1 MSAGLHLS
9 QRLSQQ
15 MVLSPQLQQSLA
27 LLQAPVLELKAM
39 VEQELQQNPVL
50 EELAAIEADADIKE
64 SKAEAEAT
72 AADPTEPPEDLRFD
86 PATEKPSDEPVDKFA
101 EDMQKLLKM
110 DEEWREVFAQ
120 TNSINRAT
128 EEDEERRQHMFDSLT
143 TGTSLQEHLL
153 EQVRFSELRPDQLQV
168 AELIIGNID
177 DRGYLT
183 SKPEELTFSTGVP
196 TDQIQEVLRVIQ
208 SFEPAG
214 VAARDLRECLMLQM
228 ERAGRTEDVE
238 YLMLRDFM
246 DELGKRRFPEIA
258 RQLGI
263 TPAEAQDAAAR
274 LARLD
279 PRPGSDFSTAAQQYV
294 VPELVVQKTRVVDD
308 SPDVLPEDIE
318 DPESLA
324 DTLCEPDDEVARMV
338 RGRLSI
344 NVRKALENWRH
355 SGIRDL
361 PRPLLEGIAA
371 DLTRMVRG
379 EELLFDAELLLR
391 VSLSTAARRKL
402 EGYLAAPQPATAS
415 PKPGPPFAVETAAA
429 PTESSDTAPDASTE
443 PEPPVEPESMT
454 RARANRWLLGD
465 FLPLAEKRERM
476 DFTVSS
482 NDEFMPHL
490 RISNTYKDLLAQAET
505 SAEVREYIR
514 DKIKAG
520 KFLIKSLHQRQS
532 TILNIGREIVKR
544 QREFMERGVE
554 HLRPMTMV
562 QVAEVVGVHET
573 TVSRAVSGKYMQT
586 PQGLFE
592 MKYFFTSGVATSD
605 GQTMSNTSVKN
616 ILSDLISGEDRAKPL
631 SDDQLVSKLK
641 EKGIILARRTVA
653 KYRAELNVLPSHL
666 RRAY

>member
-50 EELAAIEADADIKE
+50 EELAAIEVDAEAKE

-72 AADPTEPPEDLRFD
+72 AADPTEPPEDVLFD

-101 EDMQKLLKM
+101 QDMQKLLKM
-110 DEEWREVFAQ
+110 DEEWRDVFAQ

-143 TGTSLQEHLL
+143 SGTSLQEHLL
-153 EQVRFSELRPDQLQV
+153 EQVRHSGMTPEQLQV
-168 AELIIGNID
+168 AELLIGNID

-183 SKPEELTFSTGVP
+183 AKPEELTFSTGVP
-196 TDQIQEVLRVIQ
+196 TDQIVAVLTVIQ
-208 SFEPAG
+208 SFDPAG
-214 VAARDLRECLMLQM
+214 VGARDLRECLMLQM
-228 ERAGRTEDVE
+228 ERAGRTEDIE
-238 YLMLRDFM
+238 YRMLRDFM
-246 DELGKRRFPEIA
+246 EELGKRRFPEIA
-258 RQLGI
+258 RQLDI
-263 TPAEAQDAAAR
+263 TPAEAQEAAAR
-274 LARLD
+274 LSRLD
-279 PRPGSDFSTAAQQYV
+279 PRPGSDFSTGLEQYV
-294 VPELVVQKTRVVDD
+294 VPELAVQRTTVVDD
-308 SPDVLPEDIE
+308 SPDVFPDDIE

-324 DTLCEPDDEVARMV
+324 DTLLEPDDEVARMV

-344 NVRKALENWRH
+344 DVRRSLDSWRI
-355 SGIRDL
+355 SGIRDV
-361 PRPLLEGIAA
+361 PKPLVEALAA
-371 DLTRMVRG
+371 DLTRIVRG
-379 EELLFDAELLLR
+379 TELLFDEELLQR
-391 VSLSTAARRKL
+391 VSLSTAARRRL
-402 EGYLAAPQPATAS
+402 EGFLHGSPTADGGT
-415 PKPGPPFAVETAAA
+415 PDGKGTGETR
-429 PTESSDTAPDASTE
+429 TQ
-443 PEPPVEPESMT
+443 
-454 RARANRWLLGD
+454 ANRWLLAD
-465 FLPLAEKRERM
+465 FLPLAEKRQRSEY
-476 DFTVSS
+476 TVTS
-482 NDEFMPHL
+482 NDEFLPHL

-505 SAEVREYIR
+505 SPEVREYIR

-544 QREFMERGVE
+544 QKEFMERGVE

-573 TVSRAVSGKYMQT
+573 TVSRAVSGKYIHT

-631 SDDQLVSKLK
+631 SDDQLVTKLK

>member
-50 EELAAIEADADIKE
+50 EELAAIEADAEIKE

-72 AADPTEPPEDLRFD
+72 AADPTEPPEDLHFD

-110 DEEWREVFAQ
+110 DEEWRDVFAQ
-120 TNSINRAT
+120 TNSINRST
-128 EEDEERRQHMFDSLT
+128 PEDEERRQHMFDSLT
-143 TGTSLQEHLL
+143 SGTSLQEHLL
-153 EQVRFSELRPDQLQV
+153 EQVRFSDLTPGQLQV

-183 SKPEELTFSTGVP
+183 SKPEELTFSTGVA
-196 TDQIQEVLRVIQ
+196 TEQILEVLQVIQ
-208 SFEPAG
+208 TFEPPG
-214 VAARDLRECLMLQM
+214 VGARDLRECLMLQM
-228 ERAGRTEDVE
+228 ERAGRTEEIE
-238 YLMLRDFM
+238 YIILRDYM
-246 DELGKRRFPEIA
+246 EELGKRRFPEIA
-258 RQLGI
+258 RQLDI
-263 TPAEAQDAAAR
+263 TPSEAQDAAAR

-279 PRPGSDFSTAAQQYV
+279 PRPGSDFSTGPEQYV
-294 VPELVVQKTRVVDD
+294 VPELAVQKTTVIDD
-308 SPDVLPEDIE
+308 SPDVLPDDIE

-324 DTLCEPDDEVARMV
+324 DTLLEPDDEVARMV

-344 NVRKALENWRH
+344 DVRRALDSWRN
-355 SGIRDL
+355 SGIRDV
-361 PRPLLEGIAA
+361 PRALLESLATE
-371 DLTRMVRG
+371 LTRIVRG
-379 EELLFDAELLLR
+379 TEQLFDEELLSR
-391 VSLSTAARRKL
+391 ISLSTAARRRL
-402 EGYLAAPQPATAS
+402 EGYLRAQAEGGKEP
-415 PKPGPPFAVETAAA
+415 A
-429 PTESSDTAPDASTE
+429 PTTGEPKAESEDDGGQGETQ
-443 PEPPVEPESMT
+443 
-454 RARANRWLLGD
+454 ARANRWLLAD
-465 FLPLAEKRERM
+465 FFPLAEKRERSE
-476 DFTVSS
+476 FTVTS
-482 NDEFMPHL
+482 NDEFLPHL

-505 SAEVREYIR
+505 SPEVREYIR

-544 QREFMERGVE
+544 QKEFLEKGVE

-573 TVSRAVSGKYMQT
+573 TVSRAVSGKYIVT
-586 PQGLFE
+586 PQGQFE

-631 SDDQLVSKLK
+631 SDDQLVTKLK